1 MLFNSLTFIVF
12 FAVVVALYWSIRSW
26 NARKNLLV
34 TASYIFY
41 GAWNPPFAALL
52 FSTTAMD
59 FWLGRQIATAKN
71 LSSHRAWLIGSV
83 CMNLSML
90 GFFKYGNFLLENF
103 QWLIA
108 RIGIIYHPP
117 HLDIL
122 LPVGISFYTFHS
134 LSYTLDIYRGVLQP
148 TRSLRDFVLAVSF
161 FPQLVAGP
169 IVRAGDF
176 LPQLV
181 RPPHLRLGQFL
192 WGLLLMTLGLFEKIV
207 VADTLL
213 SGSADRIF
221 GYGGPL
227 IALDSWIG
235 VLAFAG
241 QIFFDFAG
249 YSTCAIGAALCLG
262 FHLKD
267 NFRFP
272 YAAIGFSDF
281 WRRWHISLSTFLR
294 DYVYIP
300 LGGNRVG
307 WTRAAINLVIV
318 MFLGGLWHG
327 AAWTFVVWGL
337 LHGFYLVIE
346 HASRALIGERA
357 WTDPFAVKLLL
368 GLVTYG
374 AVCLAWVFF
383 RASDFTIATRM
394 LRGMFGGHPHGDA
407 ILATREMLQI
417 GIVTFFMMLAHWS
430 LRETNIETA
439 VTRLPRWIVTTAWA
453 LMACA
458 IILTQGSSNAFIYFQ
473 FSAHP
478 SAAAFV
484 LPPTDGSR
492 ERPRRSTARV
502 RAPDHANSLARHHC
516 YCCVGRYRRCVCLGI
531 LLPFDWLRTHS
542 G

>member
-1 MLFNSLTFIVF
+1 MLFNSLTFVVF
-12 FAVVVALYWSIRSW
+12 FAVVVTAYWSIRSW
-26 NARKNLLV
+26 QARKNLLV
-34 TASYIFY
+34 VASYIFY

-59 FWLGRQIATAKN
+59 FWLGARIASAKGRH
-71 LSSHRAWLIGSV
+71 SRRVWLVASV
-83 CMNLSML
+83 SMNLTML

-103 QWLIA
+103 KWLLAQVGIA
-108 RIGIIYHPP
+108 YQPP

-148 TRSLRDFVLAVSF
+148 TKSLRDFVLAVSF

-181 RPPHLRLGQFL
+181 TPPGLRVGQFM
-192 WGLLLMTLGLFEKIV
+192 WGLLLMTLGLFEKV
-207 VADTLL
+207 VLADTML
-213 SGSADRIF
+213 SGAADRVF

-227 IALDSWIG
+227 VALDSWMG
-235 VLAFAG
+235 VIAFAG

-249 YSTCAIGAALCLG
+249 YSSCAIGAALCLG

-294 DYVYIP
+294 DYLYIP

-337 LHGFYLVIE
+337 LHGSYLVIE
-346 HASRALIGERA
+346 HASRALFGKHA
-357 WTDPFAVKLLL
+357 WAQTSAAKVFLGFVTFFAVC
-368 GLVTYG
+368 V
-374 AVCLAWVFF
+374 AWVFF
-383 RASDFTIATRM
+383 RAPNFTVAARM
-394 LRGMFGGHPHGDA
+394 LGGMFGQHGSGDA

-417 GIVTFFMMLAHWS
+417 GIVVFFMILAHCW
-430 LRETNIETA
+430 LRDSNIEAA
-439 VTRLPRWIVTTAWA
+439 VSRLPHWVVGTAWA

-458 IILTQGSSNAFIYFQ
+458 IILNQGNSNAFIYFQ
-473 FSAHP
+473 F
-478 SAAAFV
+478 
-484 LPPTDGSR
+484 
-492 ERPRRSTARV
+492 
-502 RAPDHANSLARHHC
+502 
-516 YCCVGRYRRCVCLGI
+516 
-531 LLPFDWLRTHS
+531 
-542 G
+542 

>member
-1 MLFNSLTFIVF
+1 MLFNSLTFVVF
-12 FAVVVALYWSIRSW
+12 FVIVVTLYWSIHSW
-26 NARKNLLV
+26 QARKNLLV
-34 TASYIFY
+34 VASYIFY

-52 FSTTAMD
+52 FGTTAMD
-59 FWLGRQIATAKN
+59 FWLGRQIAKAKN
-71 LSSHRAWLIGSV
+71 PSSHRAWLIGSV

-103 QWLIA
+103 QWLLA
-108 RIGIIYHPP
+108 CIGVIYHPP

-148 TRSLRDFVLAVSF
+148 TNSLRDFVLAVSF
-161 FPQLVAGP
+161 FPQLVSGP

-176 LPQLV
+176 LPQLLH
-181 RPPHLRLGQFL
+181 PPRLKNGQFL
-192 WGLLLMTLGLFEKIV
+192 WGLALMTVGLFEKIV
-207 VADTLL
+207 LADTLL
-213 SGSADRIF
+213 SGSADRVF
-221 GYGGPL
+221 GYAGPL
-227 IALDSWIG
+227 VALDSWAG

-249 YSTCAIGAALCLG
+249 YSLCAIGAALTLG

-294 DYVYIP
+294 DYLYIP
-300 LGGNRVG
+300 LGGNRS
-307 WTRAAINLVIV
+307 RAARAALNLVIV

-337 LHGFYLVIE
+337 LHGSYLVIE
-346 HASRALIGERA
+346 RNFRVSFEHKPWASTLPVRVLTG
-357 WTDPFAVKLLL
+357 FA
-368 GLVTYG
+368 TYA
-374 AVCLAWVFF
+374 AVCIAWVFF

-407 ILATREMLQI
+407 ILTTREMLQI

-473 FSAHP
+473 F
-478 SAAAFV
+478 
-484 LPPTDGSR
+484 
-492 ERPRRSTARV
+492 
-502 RAPDHANSLARHHC
+502 
-516 YCCVGRYRRCVCLGI
+516 
-531 LLPFDWLRTHS
+531 
-542 G
+542 

>member
-1 MLFNSLTFIVF
+1 MLFNSLTFVVF
-12 FAVVVALYWSIRSW
+12 FAIVVAAYWSIRSW

-34 TASYIFY
+34 ISSYIFY
-41 GAWNPPFAALL
+41 GAWKPPFAVLL

-59 FWLGRQIATAKN
+59 FWVGRQM
-71 LSSHRAWLIGSV
+71 SRAQGRRSRRSWLIASL

-103 QWLIA
+103 QWLLA
-108 RIGIIYHPP
+108 RIGIVYQPP

-134 LSYTLDIYRGVLQP
+134 LSYTLDIYRGVLRP
-148 TRSLRDFVLAVSF
+148 TKSLRDFVLAVSF

-176 LPQLV
+176 LPQLLH
-181 RPPHLRLGQFL
+181 PPRLKNGQFL
-192 WGLLLMTLGLFEKIV
+192 WGLALMTMGLFEKIV
-207 VADTLL
+207 LADTLL

-221 GYGGPL
+221 GYPGPL
-227 IALDSWIG
+227 VALDSWAG

-249 YSTCAIGAALCLG
+249 YSLCAIGAALTLG

-294 DYVYIP
+294 DYLYIP
-300 LGGNRVG
+300 LGGNQVRPF
-307 WTRAAINLVIV
+307 RAALNLVIV

-337 LHGFYLVIE
+337 LHGSYLVIE
-346 HASRALIGERA
+346 HASRALFGKQA
-357 WTDPFAVKLLL
+357 WAQTSAVKLLL
-368 GLVTYG
+368 GFVTFF
-374 AVCLAWVFF
+374 AVCIAWVFF
-383 RASDFTIATRM
+383 RAPDFTVAARM
-394 LRGMFGGHPHGDA
+394 LGGMFGQHGSGDA

-417 GIVTFFMMLAHWS
+417 GIVVSFMILAHWW
-430 LRETNIETA
+430 LRDSNIEAA
-439 VTRLPRWIVTTAWA
+439 VSRLPHWVIGTAWA
-453 LMACA
+453 LMSCA
-458 IILTQGSSNAFIYFQ
+458 IILNQG
-473 FSAHP
+473 
-478 SAAAFV
+478 
-484 LPPTDGSR
+484 
-492 ERPRRSTARV
+492 
-502 RAPDHANSLARHHC
+502 NS
-516 YCCVGRYRRCVCLGI
+516 
-531 LLPFDWLRTHS
+531 
-542 G
+542 

>member
-1 MLFNSLTFIVF
+1 MLFNSLTFVVF
-12 FAVVVALYWSIRSW
+12 FAVVVTAYWSVRSW
-26 NARKNLLV
+26 NVRKNLLV
-34 TASYIFY
+34 VASYIFY

-59 FWLGRQIATAKN
+59 FWLGSRIARAKGRH
-71 LSSHRAWLIGSV
+71 SRRMWLVASV

-90 GFFKYGNFLLENF
+90 GFFKYGNFLLQNF
-103 QWLIA
+103 QWLLA
-108 RIGIIYHPP
+108 HIGIIYQPP

-148 TRSLRDFVLAVSF
+148 TKSLRDFILAVSF

-181 RPPHLRLGQFL
+181 TPPGLRMGQFL

-207 VADTLL
+207 LADTML
-213 SGSADRIF
+213 SGSADRVF
-221 GYGGPL
+221 SYAGPL
-227 IALDSWIG
+227 VALDSWLG
-235 VLAFAG
+235 VMAFAG

-249 YSTCAIGAALCLG
+249 YSICAIGAALCLG

-294 DYVYIP
+294 DYLYIP
-300 LGGNRVG
+300 LGGNQVRPV
-307 WTRAAINLVIV
+307 RAAINLVIV

-337 LHGFYLVIE
+337 LHGSYLVIE
-346 HASRALIGERA
+346 RVIRVFFEDAPWANN
-357 WTDPFAVKLLL
+357 FATKFLA
-368 GLVTYG
+368 GLATYT
-374 AVCLAWVFF
+374 AVCIAWVFF

-394 LRGMFGGHPHGDA
+394 LRGMFGGHAHGDA
-407 ILATREMLQI
+407 ILSGREMLQI
-417 GIVTFFMMLAHWS
+417 GIVTACMILVHCS
-430 LRETNIETA
+430 LRESNIETA
-439 VTRLPRWIVTTAWA
+439 VTRLPPWVVTAAWA

-458 IILTQGSSNAFIYFQ
+458 IILTQGNSNAFIYFQ
-473 FSAHP
+473 F
-478 SAAAFV
+478 
-484 LPPTDGSR
+484 
-492 ERPRRSTARV
+492 
-502 RAPDHANSLARHHC
+502 
-516 YCCVGRYRRCVCLGI
+516 
-531 LLPFDWLRTHS
+531 
-542 G
+542 

>member
-1 MLFNSLTFIVF
+1 MLFNSLTFVVF
-12 FAVVVALYWSIRSW
+12 FVIVVAAYWSIHSW

-34 TASYIFY
+34 IASYIFY

-59 FWLGRQIATAKN
+59 FWLGRQMSRAKG
-71 LSSHRAWLIGSV
+71 LHSRRVWLVASV

-103 QWLIA
+103 QWLMA
-108 RIGIIYHPP
+108 RIGIIYQPP

-148 TRSLRDFVLAVSF
+148 TKSLRDFILAVSF

-181 RPPHLRLGQFL
+181 RPPSLRVGQFM

-207 VADTLL
+207 LADTMLA
-213 SGSADRIF
+213 GSADRIF
-221 GYGGPL
+221 GYAGPL

-235 VLAFAG
+235 VFAFSG

-294 DYVYIP
+294 DYLYIP
-300 LGGNRVG
+300 LGGNRSG
-307 WTRAAINLVIV
+307 AARAMVNLIIV
-318 MFLGGLWHG
+318 MFIGGLWHG

-337 LHGFYLVIE
+337 LHGSYLAIE
-346 HASRALIGERA
+346 RLLKAIVKEKPWTENPGFKLLIGL
-357 WTDPFAVKLLL
+357 TTYLAVLI
-368 GLVTYG
+368 
-374 AVCLAWVFF
+374 AWV
-383 RASDFTIATRM
+383 
-394 LRGMFGGHPHGDA
+394 
-407 ILATREMLQI
+407 
-417 GIVTFFMMLAHWS
+417 
-430 LRETNIETA
+430 
-439 VTRLPRWIVTTAWA
+439 
-453 LMACA
+453 
-458 IILTQGSSNAFIYFQ
+458 
-473 FSAHP
+473 
-478 SAAAFV
+478 
-484 LPPTDGSR
+484 
-492 ERPRRSTARV
+492 
-502 RAPDHANSLARHHC
+502 
-516 YCCVGRYRRCVCLGI
+516 
-531 LLPFDWLRTHS
+531 
-542 G
+542 